1 MMGKTSRIMT
11 VLPPKEG
18 FAPGCVGAIGLLVQC
33 LAQPQDLIVGKALNN
48 LPFSGLHYLEISK
61 RWHSF
66 FIKNNSYR
74 YGVARLVQKYRPCL
88 IEIHNRPEIALYIAR
103 KYPYIPVSL
112 TLHND
117 PLSMRG
123 LKKAKER
130 QYIVNKIHVVVV
142 SEWVKERFLSS
153 QVKGSVTILPNYIDF
168 NKLPQ
173 YIPISKRKKTILF
186 VGRVVAD
193 KGADIFVTLCC
204 KLLQVDPTWNIEI
217 IGADRFSPN
226 SPETPFIKKIH
237 QQLQHTQIRMIG
249 YLPYDQVLKK
259 ISEASI
265 VIMPSR
271 WPEPFGMTA
280 LEAMACG
287 TPLLV
292 SAVGALPKVVGN
304 GALLMDPTNIE
315 QAFQGLMQLVFDQ
328 NLREQLSFYA
338 KEQAYQY
345 NSEQA
350 LQALNSFRKQIC
362 PIFQGNL

>member
-18 FAPGCVGAIGLLVQC
+18 FSPGCVGAIGLLVQC
-33 LAQPQDLIVGKALNN
+33 LAQPQDLIVGKALDC
-48 LPFSGLHYLEISK
+48 LPFVGLHYLEISK
-61 RWHSF
+61 SWYSL
-66 FIKNNSYR
+66 FIQSNAYR
-74 YGVARLVQKYRPCL
+74 CGVSRLVQKYRPCL
-88 IEIHNRPEIALYIAR
+88 VEIHNRPEIALYIAQ

-123 LKKAKER
+123 LKKNIER
-130 QYIVNKIHVVVV
+130 HKIVEKLHVVAV
-142 SEWVKERFLSS
+142 SEWVKDRFLSG
-153 QVKGSVTILPNYIDF
+153 QVKGSVTILPNYIDCK
-168 NKLPQ
+168 KLPQ
-173 YIPISKRKKTILF
+173 YIPIPERKKNILF

-193 KGADIFVTLCC
+193 KGADIFVALCC
-204 KLLQVDPTWNIEI
+204 KLLQVDPSWNIEI
-217 IGADRFSPN
+217 IGADRFKSN
-226 SPETPFIKKIH
+226 SPETPFIQKLRH
-237 QQLQHTQIRMIG
+237 QLRQTQIKMVG
-249 YLPYDQVLKK
+249 YLPYDQVLQK

-315 QAFQGLMQLVFDQ
+315 QAFQQLIRLVKNQD
-328 NLREQLSFYA
+328 LREQLSLYA
-338 KEQAYQY
+338 KEQAFRY

-362 PIFQGNL
+362 PQLQGNL